1 MVIYIML
8 PMVLASIIDPL
19 IIRAVALEPTA
30 EVLAKYPSYAG
41 SYLYP
46 YELFLAA
53 AVSAVFI
60 LIPAYFVRRDAGRIR
75 REKLAALEKMTP
87 STERQTAA
95 RKKRKTLYP
104 LVILLVARLF
114 CLMVAAMPIVLIYG
128 MIVEGFK
135 VWYFVMTCVMT
146 LLFAYSIYWLWPLC
160 FGELTLT
167 EGYVKWH
174 ALFIRSV
181 KIPYSELRYVEIR
194 HFDEGNVVP
203 DLYGTGQMY
212 LLLSSKSLPKK
223 RIDKIRS
230 GDGLI
235 KYQFLMRDAAVF
247 SEYLPE
253 RYKPMFQSRA
263 EAYTRA
269 KEKRA
274 RDWQKWK
281 AKRKKAREKRRKKR
295 QAEK

>member
-1 MVIYIML
+1 MIAAL
-8 PMVLASIIDPL
+8 FPCFLAYL
-19 IIRAVALEPTA
+19 IIR
-30 EVLAKYPSYAG
+30 
-41 SYLYP
+41 
-46 YELFLAA
+46 EL
-53 AVSAVFI
+53 VFGWV
-60 LIPAYFVRRDAGRIR
+60 AYFF
-75 REKLAALEKMTP
+75 
-87 STERQTAA
+87 
-95 RKKRKTLYP
+95 TL
-104 LVILLVARLF
+104 
-114 CLMVAAMPIVLIYG
+114 LMVVLGTYVVYI
-128 MIVEGFK
+128 
-135 VWYFVMTCVMT
+135 
-146 LLFAYSIYWLWPLC
+146 LWPLC

-174 ALFIRSV
+174 ALFMRSV
-181 KIPYSELRYVEIR
+181 KIPYSELRHVEIR
-194 HFDEGNVVP
+194 QFREGNVMRNA
-203 DLYGTGQMY
+203 DLYRTGQEYVLM
-212 LLLSSKSLPKK
+212 SVDSLPKT

-247 SEYLPE
+247 GEYLPE

-295 QAEK
+295 QAAK

>member
-1 MVIYIML
+1 
-8 PMVLASIIDPL
+8 
-19 IIRAVALEPTA
+19 
-30 EVLAKYPSYAG
+30 
-41 SYLYP
+41 
-46 YELFLAA
+46 
-53 AVSAVFI
+53 
-60 LIPAYFVRRDAGRIR
+60 
-75 REKLAALEKMTP
+75 
-87 STERQTAA
+87 
-95 RKKRKTLYP
+95 
-104 LVILLVARLF
+104 
-114 CLMVAAMPIVLIYG
+114 

-135 VWYFVMTCVMT
+135 VWYFVITGVMT
-146 LLFAYSIYWLWPLC
+146 LLFAYSIYWLWPQC
-160 FGELTLT
+160 FGEVTLT
-167 EGYVKWH
+167 EDYVKWH
-174 ALFIRSV
+174 ALFMRSV
-181 KIPYSELRYVEIR
+181 KVPYSELRYVEIR

-253 RYKPMFQSRA
+253 RYKPMFQLRA
-263 EAYTRA
+263 EADTRA

-281 AKRKKAREKRRKKR
+281 AKRKKVREKRRKKR

>member
-1 MVIYIML
+1 MIAAL
-8 PMVLASIIDPL
+8 FSCFLAYL
-19 IIRAVALEPTA
+19 IIR
-30 EVLAKYPSYAG
+30 
-41 SYLYP
+41 
-46 YELFLAA
+46 EL
-53 AVSAVFI
+53 VFGWV
-60 LIPAYFVRRDAGRIR
+60 AYFF
-75 REKLAALEKMTP
+75 
-87 STERQTAA
+87 
-95 RKKRKTLYP
+95 TL
-104 LVILLVARLF
+104 
-114 CLMVAAMPIVLIYG
+114 LMVVLGTYVVYI
-128 MIVEGFK
+128 
-135 VWYFVMTCVMT
+135 
-146 LLFAYSIYWLWPLC
+146 LWPLC

-174 ALFIRSV
+174 ALFMCSV

-235 KYQFLMRDAAVF
+235 KYQFLMRDAQTL
-247 SEYLPE
+247 SEFIPE
-253 RYKPMFQSRA
+253 PFDRMFRTRA
-263 EAYTRA
+263 EIYAR
-269 KEKRA
+269 EKKAMA

-281 AKRKKAREKRRKKR
+281 AKRRKAREKRRKKR

>member
-1 MVIYIML
+1 M
-8 PMVLASIIDPL
+8 
-19 IIRAVALEPTA
+19 
-30 EVLAKYPSYAG
+30 
-41 SYLYP
+41 
-46 YELFLAA
+46 F
-53 AVSAVFI
+53 
-60 LIPAYFVRRDAGRIR
+60 
-75 REKLAALEKMTP
+75 
-87 STERQTAA
+87 
-95 RKKRKTLYP
+95 
-104 LVILLVARLF
+104 
-114 CLMVAAMPIVLIYG
+114 AAMPIVLIYG

-135 VWYFVMTCVMT
+135 VWYFVITGVMT
-146 LLFAYSIYWLWPLC
+146 LLFAYSIYWLWPQC
-160 FGELTLT
+160 FGGVTLT
-167 EGYVKWH
+167 EDYVKWH
-174 ALFIRSV
+174 ALFMRSV
-181 KIPYSELRYVEIR
+181 KVPYSELRYVEIR

-263 EAYTRA
+263 GTYTRA

>member
-1 MVIYIML
+1 M
-8 PMVLASIIDPL
+8 
-19 IIRAVALEPTA
+19 
-30 EVLAKYPSYAG
+30 
-41 SYLYP
+41 
-46 YELFLAA
+46 F
-53 AVSAVFI
+53 
-60 LIPAYFVRRDAGRIR
+60 
-75 REKLAALEKMTP
+75 
-87 STERQTAA
+87 
-95 RKKRKTLYP
+95 
-104 LVILLVARLF
+104 
-114 CLMVAAMPIVLIYG
+114 AAMPIVLIYG

-135 VWYFVMTCVMT
+135 VWYFVITGVMT
-146 LLFAYSIYWLWPLC
+146 LLFAYSIYWLWPQC
-160 FGELTLT
+160 FGEVTLT
-167 EGYVKWH
+167 EDYVKWH
-174 ALFIRSV
+174 ALFMRSV
-181 KIPYSELRYVEIR
+181 KVPYSELRYVEIR

-295 QAEK
+295 RVEKYEKH

>member
-1 MVIYIML
+1 
-8 PMVLASIIDPL
+8 
-19 IIRAVALEPTA
+19 
-30 EVLAKYPSYAG
+30 
-41 SYLYP
+41 
-46 YELFLAA
+46 
-53 AVSAVFI
+53 
-60 LIPAYFVRRDAGRIR
+60 
-75 REKLAALEKMTP
+75 MTP

-104 LVILLVARLF
+104 YVILLVARLF
-114 CLMVAAMPIVLIYG
+114 WLAGIVFSLVLICWA
-128 MIVEGFK
+128 VEDVVQNGLHFENGL
-135 VWYFVMTCVMT
+135 M
-146 LLFAYSIYWLWPLC
+146 YSFLALIFILGGYAAFHLWPLI

-167 EGYVKWH
+167 EDYVKWH
-174 ALFIRSV
+174 ALFMRSV
-181 KIPYSELRYVEIR
+181 KIPYSELRHVEIR
-194 HFDEGNVVP
+194 QFREGNVMRNA
-203 DLYGTGQMY
+203 DLYRTGQEYVLM
-212 LLLSSKSLPKK
+212 SVDSLPKT

-269 KEKRA
+269 KEKQA

-295 QAEK
+295 QAGK

>member
-1 MVIYIML
+1 
-8 PMVLASIIDPL
+8 
-19 IIRAVALEPTA
+19 
-30 EVLAKYPSYAG
+30 
-41 SYLYP
+41 
-46 YELFLAA
+46 
-53 AVSAVFI
+53 
-60 LIPAYFVRRDAGRIR
+60 
-75 REKLAALEKMTP
+75 MTP

-104 LVILLVARLF
+104 HIFLLTEGRLGCVVFALFPIWFLLMEVKSLALGGFNFADLLGIVISSAVI
-114 CLMVAAMPIVLIYG
+114 AAT
-128 MIVEGFK
+128 FF
-135 VWYFVMTCVMT
+135 YFIPH
-146 LLFAYSIYWLWPLC
+146 YWPLC
-160 FGELTLT
+160 FGKLTLT

-174 ALFIRSV
+174 ALFMRSV

-263 EAYTRA
+263 ETYTRA
-269 KEKRA
+269 KEKQA

>member
-1 MVIYIML
+1 MF
-8 PMVLASIIDPL
+8 
-19 IIRAVALEPTA
+19 VA
-30 EVLAKYPSYAG
+30 
-41 SYLYP
+41 
-46 YELFLAA
+46 
-53 AVSAVFI
+53 I
-60 LIPAYFVRRDAGRIR
+60 
-75 REKLAALEKMTP
+75 
-87 STERQTAA
+87 
-95 RKKRKTLYP
+95 
-104 LVILLVARLF
+104 
-114 CLMVAAMPIVLIYG
+114 PIVLIYG

-135 VWYFVMTCVMT
+135 VWYFVITCVMT
-146 LLFAYSIYWLWPLC
+146 LLFAYNIYWLWPLC

-167 EGYVKWH
+167 ENYVKWH
-174 ALFIRSV
+174 ALFMRSV

-194 HFDEGNVVP
+194 RFDKGNVAP
-203 DLYGTGQMY
+203 DFYGTGQMY
-212 LLLSSKSLPKK
+212 LLLSTKPLPKK
-223 RIDKIRS
+223 RIDKIRC

-263 EAYTRA
+263 ETYTRA

>member
-1 MVIYIML
+1 MRKLRIL
-8 PMVLASIIDPL
+8 
-19 IIRAVALEPTA
+19 
-30 EVLAKYPSYAG
+30 YPS
-41 SYLYP
+41 P
-46 YELFLAA
+46 
-53 AVSAVFI
+53 
-60 LIPAYFVRRDAGRIR
+60 
-75 REKLAALEKMTP
+75 
-87 STERQTAA
+87 
-95 RKKRKTLYP
+95 
-104 LVILLVARLF
+104 ILLVGRLF
-114 CLMVAAMPIVLIYG
+114 WLTGMAFSLVLIYWA
-128 MIVEGFK
+128 VED
-135 VWYFVMTCVMT
+135 VMQSGLHFENGLM
-146 LLFAYSIYWLWPLC
+146 YSFLALIFILGGYAAFHLWPLI

-167 EGYVKWH
+167 ADYVKWH
-174 ALFIRSV
+174 ALFMRSV

-235 KYQFLMRDAAVF
+235 KYQFLMRDAEVF
-247 SEYLPE
+247 SEYLPG

-274 RDWQKWK
+274 RDCQKWK

-295 QAEK
+295 QVEKYEKH

>member
-1 MVIYIML
+1 
-8 PMVLASIIDPL
+8 
-19 IIRAVALEPTA
+19 
-30 EVLAKYPSYAG
+30 
-41 SYLYP
+41 
-46 YELFLAA
+46 
-53 AVSAVFI
+53 
-60 LIPAYFVRRDAGRIR
+60 
-75 REKLAALEKMTP
+75 MTP
-87 STERQTAA
+87 STERQPAA

-104 LVILLVARLF
+104 HVILLVARLM
-114 CLMVAAMPIVLIYG
+114 CLMFAAIPIVLIDG

-135 VWYFVMTCVMT
+135 VWYFVITCVMT

-174 ALFIRSV
+174 ALFMRSV

-203 DLYGTGQMY
+203 DLYRTGQMY

-263 EAYTRA
+263 ETYTRA
-269 KEKRA
+269 KEKQA

-281 AKRKKAREKRRKKR
+281 AKRKKVREKRRKKR

>member
-1 MVIYIML
+1 MM
-8 PMVLASIIDPL
+8 
-19 IIRAVALEPTA
+19 
-30 EVLAKYPSYAG
+30 
-41 SYLYP
+41 
-46 YELFLAA
+46 
-53 AVSAVFI
+53 
-60 LIPAYFVRRDAGRIR
+60 
-75 REKLAALEKMTP
+75 P

-104 LVILLVARLF
+104 HVILLVARLF

-128 MIVEGFK
+128 MIVEEFK
-135 VWYFVMTCVMT
+135 VWYFVITGVMT
-146 LLFAYSIYWLWPLC
+146 LLFAYSIYWLWPQC
-160 FGELTLT
+160 FGEVTLT
-167 EGYVKWH
+167 EDYVKWH
-174 ALFIRSV
+174 ALFMRSI

-194 HFDEGNVVP
+194 RIDEKHDVP
-203 DLYGTGQMY
+203 DLYGNGHMY
-212 LLLSSKSLPKK
+212 LLLSSKPLPQKPVE
-223 RIDKIRS
+223 KIRS

-253 RYKPMFQSRA
+253 QYKPMFQSRA

-281 AKRKKAREKRRKKR
+281 AKRKKVREKRRKKR

>member
-1 MVIYIML
+1 MRKLRIL
-8 PMVLASIIDPL
+8 
-19 IIRAVALEPTA
+19 
-30 EVLAKYPSYAG
+30 YPS
-41 SYLYP
+41 P
-46 YELFLAA
+46 
-53 AVSAVFI
+53 
-60 LIPAYFVRRDAGRIR
+60 
-75 REKLAALEKMTP
+75 
-87 STERQTAA
+87 
-95 RKKRKTLYP
+95 
-104 LVILLVARLF
+104 ILLVGRLF
-114 CLMVAAMPIVLIYG
+114 WLTGMAFSLVLIYWA
-128 MIVEGFK
+128 VED
-135 VWYFVMTCVMT
+135 VMQSGLHFENGLM
-146 LLFAYSIYWLWPLC
+146 YSFLALIFILGGYAAFHLWPLI

-167 EGYVKWH
+167 ADYVKWH
-174 ALFIRSV
+174 ALFMRSV

-212 LLLSSKSLPKK
+212 LLLSLKSIPKK

-235 KYQFLMRDAAVF
+235 KYQFLMRDAEVF

-263 EAYTRA
+263 ETYTRA
-269 KEKRA
+269 KEKQA

-281 AKRKKAREKRRKKR
+281 AKRKMAREKRRKKR

>member
-1 MVIYIML
+1 
-8 PMVLASIIDPL
+8 
-19 IIRAVALEPTA
+19 
-30 EVLAKYPSYAG
+30 
-41 SYLYP
+41 
-46 YELFLAA
+46 
-53 AVSAVFI
+53 
-60 LIPAYFVRRDAGRIR
+60 
-75 REKLAALEKMTP
+75 MTP

-104 LVILLVARLF
+104 HVILLVARLF
-114 CLMVAAMPIVLIYG
+114 WLAGIVFSLVLICWA
-128 MIVEGFK
+128 VEDVIQNGLHFENGL
-135 VWYFVMTCVMT
+135 M
-146 LLFAYSIYWLWPLC
+146 YSFLALIFILGGYAAFHLWPLI

-167 EGYVKWH
+167 ADYVKWH
-174 ALFIRSV
+174 ALFMRSV
-181 KIPYSELRYVEIR
+181 KIPYSELRHVEIR
-194 HFDEGNVVP
+194 QFREGNVMRNA
-203 DLYGTGQMY
+203 DLYRTGQEYVLM
-212 LLLSSKSLPKK
+212 SVDSLPKT

-281 AKRKKAREKRRKKR
+281 AKRKKVREKRRKKR
-295 QAEK
+295 QTEK

>member
-1 MVIYIML
+1 
-8 PMVLASIIDPL
+8 
-19 IIRAVALEPTA
+19 
-30 EVLAKYPSYAG
+30 
-41 SYLYP
+41 
-46 YELFLAA
+46 
-53 AVSAVFI
+53 
-60 LIPAYFVRRDAGRIR
+60 
-75 REKLAALEKMTP
+75 MTP

-104 LVILLVARLF
+104 HVILLVARLM
-114 CLMVAAMPIVLIYG
+114 CLMFAAIPIVLIYG

-135 VWYFVMTCVMT
+135 VWYFVITCVMT

-174 ALFIRSV
+174 ALFMRSV

-253 RYKPMFQSRA
+253 RYKPVFQSRA
-263 EAYTRA
+263 ETYTRA
-269 KEKRA
+269 KEKQA

-281 AKRKKAREKRRKKR
+281 AKRKKVREKRRKKR

>member
-1 MVIYIML
+1 MH
-8 PMVLASIIDPL
+8 
-19 IIRAVALEPTA
+19 
-30 EVLAKYPSYAG
+30 EV
-41 SYLYP
+41 
-46 YELFLAA
+46 
-53 AVSAVFI
+53 
-60 LIPAYFVRRDAGRIR
+60 
-75 REKLAALEKMTP
+75 
-87 STERQTAA
+87 ERQTAA

-104 LVILLVARLF
+104 HVILLVAQLF
-114 CLMVAAMPIVLIYG
+114 WLAGIVFSLVLICWA
-128 MIVEGFK
+128 VEDVIQNGLHFENGL
-135 VWYFVMTCVMT
+135 M
-146 LLFAYSIYWLWPLC
+146 YSFLALIFILGGYAAFHLWPLI

-167 EGYVKWH
+167 ADYVKWH
-174 ALFIRSV
+174 ALFMRSV
-181 KIPYSELRYVEIR
+181 KVPYSELRYVEIR

-263 EAYTRA
+263 ETYTRA
-269 KEKRA
+269 KEKQA

>member
-1 MVIYIML
+1 M
-8 PMVLASIIDPL
+8 
-19 IIRAVALEPTA
+19 
-30 EVLAKYPSYAG
+30 
-41 SYLYP
+41 
-46 YELFLAA
+46 FAA
-53 AVSAVFI
+53 I
-60 LIPAYFVRRDAGRIR
+60 
-75 REKLAALEKMTP
+75 
-87 STERQTAA
+87 
-95 RKKRKTLYP
+95 
-104 LVILLVARLF
+104 
-114 CLMVAAMPIVLIYG
+114 PIVLIYG

-135 VWYFVMTCVMT
+135 VWYFVITCVMT

-160 FGELTLT
+160 FGKLTLT
-167 EGYVKWH
+167 ENYVKWH
-174 ALFIRSV
+174 ALFMRSV
-181 KIPYSELRYVEIR
+181 KVPYSELRYVEIR

-269 KEKRA
+269 KEKQA

-281 AKRKKAREKRRKKR
+281 AKRKKVREKRRKKR

>member
-1 MVIYIML
+1 MY
-8 PMVLASIIDPL
+8 S
-19 IIRAVALEPTA
+19 
-30 EVLAKYPSYAG
+30 
-41 SYLYP
+41 
-46 YELFLAA
+46 FLALI
-53 AVSAVFI
+53 FI
-60 LIPAYFVRRDAGRIR
+60 LGGY
-75 REKLAALEKMTP
+75 AA
-87 STERQTAA
+87 
-95 RKKRKTLYP
+95 
-104 LVILLVARLF
+104 F
-114 CLMVAAMPIVLIYG
+114 H
-128 MIVEGFK
+128 
-135 VWYFVMTCVMT
+135 
-146 LLFAYSIYWLWPLC
+146 LWPLI

-167 EGYVKWH
+167 ADYVKWH
-174 ALFIRSV
+174 ALFMRSV

-263 EAYTRA
+263 ETYTRA
-269 KEKRA
+269 KEKQA

-281 AKRKKAREKRRKKR
+281 AKRKKVREKRRKKR

>member
-1 MVIYIML
+1 M
-8 PMVLASIIDPL
+8 
-19 IIRAVALEPTA
+19 
-30 EVLAKYPSYAG
+30 
-41 SYLYP
+41 
-46 YELFLAA
+46 
-53 AVSAVFI
+53 
-60 LIPAYFVRRDAGRIR
+60 
-75 REKLAALEKMTP
+75 
-87 STERQTAA
+87 
-95 RKKRKTLYP
+95 
-104 LVILLVARLF
+104 
-114 CLMVAAMPIVLIYG
+114 CLMFVAIPIVLIYG

-135 VWYFVMTCVMT
+135 IWYFVITCVMT
-146 LLFAYSIYWLWPLC
+146 LLFAYNIYWLWPLC

-167 EGYVKWH
+167 EDYVKWH
-174 ALFIRSV
+174 ALFMRSV
-181 KIPYSELRYVEIR
+181 KIPYSELRHVEIR
-194 HFDEGNVVP
+194 QFREGNVMRNA
-203 DLYGTGQMY
+203 DLYRTGQEYVLM
-212 LLLSSKSLPKK
+212 SVESVPKT

-247 SEYLPE
+247 GEYLPE

-295 QAEK
+295 QVEKYEKH

>member
-1 MVIYIML
+1 M
-8 PMVLASIIDPL
+8 
-19 IIRAVALEPTA
+19 
-30 EVLAKYPSYAG
+30 
-41 SYLYP
+41 
-46 YELFLAA
+46 
-53 AVSAVFI
+53 
-60 LIPAYFVRRDAGRIR
+60 
-75 REKLAALEKMTP
+75 
-87 STERQTAA
+87 
-95 RKKRKTLYP
+95 
-104 LVILLVARLF
+104 
-114 CLMVAAMPIVLIYG
+114 CLMFVAIPIVLIYG

-135 VWYFVMTCVMT
+135 IWYFVITCVMT
-146 LLFAYSIYWLWPLC
+146 LLFAYNIYWLWPLC

-167 EGYVKWH
+167 EDYVKWH
-174 ALFIRSV
+174 ALFMRSV
-181 KIPYSELRYVEIR
+181 KIPYSELRHVEIR
-194 HFDEGNVVP
+194 QFREGNVMRNA
-203 DLYGTGQMY
+203 DLYRTGQEYVLM
-212 LLLSSKSLPKK
+212 SVDSLPKT

-247 SEYLPE
+247 GEYLPE

-295 QAEK
+295 QVEKYEKH

>member
-1 MVIYIML
+1 
-8 PMVLASIIDPL
+8 
-19 IIRAVALEPTA
+19 
-30 EVLAKYPSYAG
+30 
-41 SYLYP
+41 
-46 YELFLAA
+46 
-53 AVSAVFI
+53 
-60 LIPAYFVRRDAGRIR
+60 
-75 REKLAALEKMTP
+75 MTP

-104 LVILLVARLF
+104 HVILLVARLM
-114 CLMVAAMPIVLIYG
+114 CLMFAAMPIVLIYG

-135 VWYFVMTCVMT
+135 VWYFVITGVMT
-146 LLFAYSIYWLWPLC
+146 LLFAYSIYWLWPQC
-160 FGELTLT
+160 FGEVTLT
-167 EGYVKWH
+167 EDYVKWH
-174 ALFIRSV
+174 ALFMRSV
-181 KIPYSELRYVEIR
+181 KVPYSELRYVEIR

-253 RYKPMFQSRA
+253 RYKPMFQLRA

-281 AKRKKAREKRRKKR
+281 AKRKKVREKRRKKR

>member
-1 MVIYIML
+1 M
-8 PMVLASIIDPL
+8 
-19 IIRAVALEPTA
+19 
-30 EVLAKYPSYAG
+30 
-41 SYLYP
+41 
-46 YELFLAA
+46 
-53 AVSAVFI
+53 
-60 LIPAYFVRRDAGRIR
+60 
-75 REKLAALEKMTP
+75 
-87 STERQTAA
+87 
-95 RKKRKTLYP
+95 RKTLYP
-104 LVILLVARLF
+104 HIILLTEGRLFFLMLAIFPFWILYVVLRQYQGWQYCIILLV
-114 CLMVAAMPIVLIYG
+114 VIVP
-128 MIVEGFK
+128 
-135 VWYFVMTCVMT
+135 C
-146 LLFAYSIYWLWPLC
+146 SIYINRIFWPLC

-167 EGYVKWH
+167 KDYVKWH
-174 ALFIRSV
+174 GLFLRSV

-194 HFDEGNVVP
+194 RFDEGNVAP
-203 DLYGTGQMY
+203 DFYGTGQMY
-212 LLLSSKSLPKK
+212 LLLSTKPLPKK
-223 RIDKIRS
+223 RIDKIRC

-295 QAEK
+295 RVEKYEKH

>member
-1 MVIYIML
+1 M
-8 PMVLASIIDPL
+8 
-19 IIRAVALEPTA
+19 
-30 EVLAKYPSYAG
+30 
-41 SYLYP
+41 
-46 YELFLAA
+46 AA
-53 AVSAVFI
+53 AFPGAI
-60 LIPAYFVRRDAGRIR
+60 LFAFHQESFYEGVAIWQWVLWVLF
-75 REKLAALEKMTP
+75 AL
-87 STERQTAA
+87 
-95 RKKRKTLYP
+95 
-104 LVILLVARLF
+104 
-114 CLMVAAMPIVLIYG
+114 
-128 MIVEGFK
+128 
-135 VWYFVMTCVMT
+135 VMTAGCVYV
-146 LLFAYSIYWLWPLC
+146 LHWLWPQC
-160 FGELTLT
+160 FGEVTLT
-167 EGYVKWH
+167 EDYVKWH
-174 ALFIRSV
+174 ALFMRSV

-281 AKRKKAREKRRKKR
+281 AKRRKTREKRRKKR

>member
-1 MVIYIML
+1 MH
-8 PMVLASIIDPL
+8 
-19 IIRAVALEPTA
+19 
-30 EVLAKYPSYAG
+30 EV
-41 SYLYP
+41 
-46 YELFLAA
+46 
-53 AVSAVFI
+53 
-60 LIPAYFVRRDAGRIR
+60 
-75 REKLAALEKMTP
+75 
-87 STERQTAA
+87 ERQTAA
-95 RKKRKTLYP
+95 LKKRKTLYP
-104 LVILLVARLF
+104 HVILLVAQLF
-114 CLMVAAMPIVLIYG
+114 WLAGIVFSLVLICWA
-128 MIVEGFK
+128 VEDVIQNGLHFENGL
-135 VWYFVMTCVMT
+135 M
-146 LLFAYSIYWLWPLC
+146 YSFLALIFILGGYAAFHLWPLI

-167 EGYVKWH
+167 ADYVKWH
-174 ALFIRSV
+174 ALFMRSV
-181 KIPYSELRYVEIR
+181 KVPYSELRYVEIR

-269 KEKRA
+269 KEKQA